1 MLKNADEVEVVGEA
15 GDGCEAIEQV
25 KKLNPDV
32 VLMDLAMPKLN
43 GIEAARQIHR
53 THPNVRIIM
62 VSVYT
67 DRQYIFESF
76 RAGVVGYVPKDVAF
90 AELLDA
96 IRSVMAGST
105 FLSQP
110 LTKIVMDDYFRR
122 AKNDQP
128 GSDLEKL
135 SGREREVLQLIAQGK
150 SSMQIAA
157 ALHISVRTVN
167 THRYHIM
174 EKLDVNSMADLTKFA
189 IRHGLCTL

>member
-189 IRHGLCTL
+189 IRNGLCTL